1 MCMEFSS
8 WLVSCLQTPWG
19 MWPAVGMLD
28 YSLPPLQGDWP
39 LMPSF
44 LLLRTANLV
53 RRHRWPSLPRLVLLR
68 TQTQARI
75 HPLALQAHRS
85 TVKAR
90 HENTRSPR
98 NPASSPRNFGA
109 ARGFNAARRNY
120 A

>member
-1 MCMEFSS
+1 MEFSRVGS
-8 WLVSCLQTPWG
+8 P
-19 MWPAVGMLD
+19 PAYKHLRECGPPTAC
-28 YSLPPLQGDWP
+28 SIIRLPPLQGDWP

-44 LLLRTANLV
+44 LLLRTANLA
-53 RRHRWPSLPRLVLLR
+53 RRHRWLSLPRLVLLR
-68 TQTQARI
+68 TQTLSRI
-75 HPLALQAHRS
+75 HPLALRAHRS

-109 ARGFNAARRNY
+109 ARGFNAARRDY